1 MSRKALPNALLS
13 VRPEE
18 GARRVA
24 LSFVR
29 EAQEACVRLKD
40 GTHSADDTEALHDL
54 RVALR
59 RLRSAMR
66 AYAQVLNE
74 AVPKKRRKNLRSL
87 VQSTNEARD
96 AEVQLS
102 WIEENHE
109 ALSEVERLGADAWR
123 HALERTKHH
132 AYRQIIEDK
141 VPRLRTL
148 LVQLARDLSEYDVHC
163 VVFASE
169 GEATFGEVAS
179 DTLALLLRDLE
190 KALARV
196 RSHEDESEAHEAR
209 IVGKRLRYVLEPL
222 REASPEASDA
232 LRELK
237 KLQDVLGSLQD
248 LAVRTHALSKAVEDA
263 ALARA
268 RTEVGLVVNDETR
281 APGHVNTEP
290 GLLALLRLAQTQK
303 RQVLDEVIGDWATG
317 PNLAGLSDSLSK
329 AVRALGGEEDD
340 APREI
345 ERKYLLNAMPP
356 FVRDHAF
363 SRLEQGYVPG
373 SSIVERVRR
382 KVDAK
387 GNKKH
392 FRTVKLGRGIERI
405 EIEEEITAE
414 LFASLFALTKG
425 RRVRKKRYAIT
436 EGEHTWEIDVFT
448 DRELVLAEVELTSAD
463 IQPAL
468 PEWLEPFVVREVTDE
483 DTYVNLNLAQ

>member
-1 MSRKALPNALLS
+1 MSRSTLLS

-18 GARRVA
+18 GSRRVA

-29 EAQEACVRLKD
+29 EAQAACQRLAKD
-40 GTHSADDTEALHDL
+40 GAEAGNDVEALHDL

-66 AYAQVLNE
+66 AYHLVLDE
-74 AVPKKRRKNLRSL
+74 AVPKKRRKSLRAL

-102 WIEENHE
+102 WIDENQD
-109 ALSEVERLGADAWR
+109 ALSEMERLGADAWR
-123 HALERTKHH
+123 RGLERIKHH
-132 AYRQIIEDK
+132 AYRQIIEEK

-163 VVFASE
+163 VVFASDAE
-169 GEATFGEVAS
+169 TFGEVAS

-209 IVGKRLRYVLEPL
+209 IVGKQLRYVLEPL
-222 REASPEASDA
+222 REASAEAGDA

-237 KLQDVLGSLQD
+237 KLQDVLGALQD

-268 RTEVGLVVNDETR
+268 RTEVGLVVNEER
-281 APGHVNTEP
+281 RHAGHVDTEP
-290 GLLALLRLAQTQK
+290 GLLALLRLAQSEK
-303 RQVLDEVIGDWATG
+303 RRVLDEVIADWATG
-317 PNLAGLSDSLSK
+317 TQFTALAEALSR
-329 AVRALGGEEDD
+329 AVRALGGEEEI
-340 APREI
+340 PREI
-345 ERKYLLNAMPP
+345 ERKYLLATAPP
-356 FVRDHAF
+356 ELRDKTS

-373 SSIVERVRR
+373 GSIIERVRR

-405 EIEEEITAE
+405 EIEEEITPE
-414 LFASLFALTKG
+414 LFTALFALTKG
-425 RRVRKKRYAIT
+425 RRVRKKRYAIV
-436 EGEHTWEIDVFT
+436 EGDLTWEIDVFT
-448 DRELVLAEVELTSAD
+448 DRELVLAEVELPSAD
-463 IQPAL
+463 IQPEL
-468 PEWLEPFVVREVTDE
+468 PAWLEPYIVREVTDE
-483 DTYVNLNLAQ
+483 DAYVNVNLAQ

>member
-1 MSRKALPNALLS
+1 MSRSTLLS

-18 GARRVA
+18 GSRRVA

-29 EAQEACVRLKD
+29 EAQAACQRLAKD
-40 GTHSADDTEALHDL
+40 GAEAGNDAEALHDL

-66 AYAQVLNE
+66 AYQQVLDE

-96 AEVQLS
+96 AEVQLA
-102 WIEENHE
+102 WIEEHQE
-109 ALSEVERLGADAWR
+109 GLSEIERLGADAWR
-123 HALERTKHH
+123 RGLETTKHH
-132 AYRQIIEDK
+132 AYRQIIDDK

-163 VVFASE
+163 VVFSSDAE
-169 GEATFGEVAS
+169 TFGEVAS

-196 RSHEDESEAHEAR
+196 RAHEDESEAHEAR

-237 KLQDVLGSLQD
+237 KLQDVLGALQD

-268 RTEVGLVVNDETR
+268 RTEVGLVVNDER
-281 APGHVNTEP
+281 RKSGQIDTEP
-290 GLLALLRLAQTQK
+290 GLLALLRLAQNEK
-303 RQVLDEVIGDWATG
+303 RRVLDEVIADWATG
-317 PNLAGLSDSLSK
+317 PNFSVLSEALSR
-329 AVRALGGEEDD
+329 AVRALGGEDEI
-340 APREI
+340 PREI
-345 ERKYLLNAMPP
+345 ERKYLLATAPP
-356 FVRDHAF
+356 ELLNHSA

-373 SSIVERVRR
+373 GSIIERVRR

-387 GNKKH
+387 GDKKH

-405 EIEEEITAE
+405 EIEEEVTAE
-414 LFASLFALTKG
+414 LFIALYALTKG
-425 RRVRKKRYAIT
+425 RRVRKKRYAIV
-436 EGEHTWEIDVFT
+436 EGAYTWEIDVFT
-448 DRELVLAEVELTSAD
+448 DRELVLAEVELPSAD
-463 IQPAL
+463 IRPEL
-468 PEWLEPFVVREVTDE
+468 PSWLEPYVVREVTDE
-483 DTYVNLNLAQ
+483 DAYVNVNLAQ

>member
-1 MSRKALPNALLS
+1 MSRSTLLS

-18 GARRVA
+18 GSRRVA

-29 EAQEACVRLKD
+29 EAQAACQRLAKD
-40 GTHSADDTEALHDL
+40 GSEAGNDAEALHDL

-66 AYAQVLNE
+66 AYHLVLDE
-74 AVPKKRRKNLRSL
+74 AVPKKRRKNLRAL

-102 WIEENHE
+102 WIDENQE
-109 ALSEVERLGADAWR
+109 ALSEMERLGADAWR
-123 HALERTKHH
+123 RGLERTKHH

-163 VVFASE
+163 VVFASDAE
-169 GEATFGEVAS
+169 TFGEVAS

-196 RSHEDESEAHEAR
+196 RSHEDESQAHEAR

-237 KLQDVLGSLQD
+237 KLQDVLGALQD

-268 RTEVGLVVNDETR
+268 RTEVGLVVNDER
-281 APGHVNTEP
+281 RQAGQVDTEP
-290 GLLALLRLAQTQK
+290 GLLALLRLAQNEK
-303 RQVLDEVIGDWATG
+303 RRVLDEVIADWATG
-317 PNLAGLSDSLSK
+317 AQFATLAEALSR
-329 AVRALGGEEDD
+329 AVRALGGEDEI
-340 APREI
+340 PREI
-345 ERKYLLNAMPP
+345 ERKYLLATAPP
-356 FVRDHAF
+356 ELREKTA

-373 SSIVERVRR
+373 GSIIERVRR
-382 KVDAK
+382 KVDAT

-414 LFASLFALTKG
+414 LFTALFALTKG
-425 RRVRKKRYAIT
+425 RRVRKKRYAIV
-436 EGEHTWEIDVFT
+436 EGAYTWEIDVFT
-448 DRELVLAEVELTSAD
+448 DRNLVLAEVELPSAD
-463 IQPAL
+463 IQPEL
-468 PEWLEPFVVREVTDE
+468 PAWLEPYVVREVTDE
-483 DTYVNLNLAQ
+483 DTYVNVNLAQ

>member
-1 MSRKALPNALLS
+1 MSRKPLPSALLS

-29 EAQEACVRLKD
+29 EAQEACVRLKE
-40 GTHSADDTEALHDL
+40 GRHSSDDTEALHDL

-74 AVPKKRRKNLRSL
+74 AVPKKRRKSLRAL

-102 WIEENHE
+102 WIEENHD
-109 ALSEVERLGADAWR
+109 ALSEVERLGADAWQE
-123 HALERTKHH
+123 ALARTKHH

-141 VPRLRTL
+141 VPRLATL

-179 DTLALLLRDLE
+179 DTLALLLRDLQ

-268 RTEVGLVVNDETR
+268 RTEVGLVVNDEIR
-281 APGHVNTEP
+281 APGHVDTQP

-303 RQVLDEVIGDWATG
+303 RLVLDEVIDAWATG
-317 PNLAGLSDSLSK
+317 PNLTGLSESLSK
-329 AVRALGGEEDD
+329 AVRALGGEDD
-340 APREI
+340 VPREI
-345 ERKYLLNAMPP
+345 ERKYLLSAIPP

-373 SSIVERVRR
+373 SGIVERVRR

-425 RRVRKKRYAIT
+425 RRVKKKRYAIT
-436 EGEHTWEIDVFT
+436 EGEFTWEIDVFT
-448 DRELVLAEVELTSAD
+448 DRELVLAEVELPSAE

-468 PEWLEPFVVREVTDE
+468 PEWLEPYVVREVTDE

>member
-1 MSRKALPNALLS
+1 MSRKALLS

-29 EAQEACVRLKD
+29 EAQEACDRLKD
-40 GTHSADDTEALHDL
+40 GAHRADDTEALHDM

-66 AYAQVLNE
+66 AYAQVLDE
-74 AVPKKRRKNLRSL
+74 AIPKKRRKNLRSL

-102 WIEENHE
+102 WIDENHE

-123 HALERTKHH
+123 RALEETKHH

-141 VPRLRTL
+141 VPRLRSL

-163 VVFASE
+163 VVFASDA
-169 GEATFGEVAS
+169 EATFGEVAS

-196 RSHEDESEAHEAR
+196 RSHEDEAEAHEAR
-209 IVGKRLRYVLEPL
+209 IVGKRLRYALEPL
-222 REASPEASDA
+222 REVSPEAGEA

-248 LAVRTHALSKAVEDA
+248 LSVRTHALSKAVEDA
-263 ALARA
+263 AIARA
-268 RTEVGLVVNDETR
+268 RTEVGLVVNDEAR
-281 APGHVNTEP
+281 APGQVDTQP
-290 GLLALLRLAQTQK
+290 GLLALVRLAQTQK
-303 RQVLDEVIGDWATG
+303 RSVLDQVIEEWATG
-317 PNLAGLSDSLSK
+317 SRLSVVSESLSK
-329 AVRALGGEEDD
+329 AVRALGGEDD
-340 APREI
+340 VPREI
-345 ERKYLLNAMPP
+345 ERKYLLTAMPP
-356 FVRDHAF
+356 FVADKAF

-373 SSIVERVRR
+373 VSIVERVRR

-405 EIEEEITAE
+405 EIEEEITPA
-414 LFASLFALTKG
+414 LFASLFTLTKG
-425 RRVRKKRYAIT
+425 RRVRKKRFAIT
-436 EGEHTWEIDVFT
+436 EGDYTWEIDVFT
-448 DRELVLAEVELTSAD
+448 DRELVLAEVELSSAD
-463 IQPAL
+463 IQPKL
-468 PEWLEPFVVREVTDE
+468 PEWLAPYVVREVTDE